1 MLRTKTIEDQLR
13 KGRLKAKTLDN
24 MFRRRIEE
32 GANCAPFVSQAILKT
47 VKELYPLDHED
58 SRQQLDVG
66 QIKLLVVAAEEPP
79 GKPLEQCQKVPVVL
93 TFDAG
98 QDDLEVR
105 ACRGVVGLR
114 RTKLLRMCCQAR
126 EQGGLLSYEDLAY
139 RLASTRNPN
148 TKPGRSAGGACC
160 LRRVTPED
168 INNVVKSSRARKRK
182 KKDFFL
188 CALKLFGLSRRSG

>member
-58 SRQQLDVG
+58 LQQQLDVG

-79 GKPLEQCQKVPVVL
+79 GKSLEQCQKVPVVL

-105 ACRGVVGLR
+105 ACRGVVGL
-114 RTKLLRMCCQAR
+114 
-126 EQGGLLSYEDLAY
+126 
-139 RLASTRNPN
+139 
-148 TKPGRSAGGACC
+148 
-160 LRRVTPED
+160 
-168 INNVVKSSRARKRK
+168 
-182 KKDFFL
+182 
-188 CALKLFGLSRRSG
+188 